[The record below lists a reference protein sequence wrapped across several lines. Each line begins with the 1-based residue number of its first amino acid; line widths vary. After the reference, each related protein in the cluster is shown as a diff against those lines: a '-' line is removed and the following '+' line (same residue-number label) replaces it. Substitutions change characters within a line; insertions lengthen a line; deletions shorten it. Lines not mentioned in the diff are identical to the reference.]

1 MHGISSLYD
10 HDAESQRYQNK
21 RIPFE
26 NSKLKSCV
34 RLNQVD
40 PARIHGV
47 LFVFVISFIVFIV
60 FNFNGNAR
68 IHATDLIH
76 WIAFSICKAI
86 SNICKTHKFSSVPV
100 DAREPFNLIFEL
112 KPQKKKSMR
121 PLWHIANV
129 RIPRTAL
136 QKKKKPITKLKR
148 RYIFFLLHIWL
159 TLQLF
164 AKFSRFLCIH
174 LWLGLGVVVV
184 VVVVMLL
191 LRFFF
196 AYR

>member
-1 MHGISSLYD
+1 MRKKRAANPQNSKDIHQKDDERRIEERDTFRWIANHNGIVWLWNVLNSVYAMHGISSLYD

-112 KPQKKKSMR
+112 KP
-121 PLWHIANV
+121 
-129 RIPRTAL
+129 
-136 QKKKKPITKLKR
+136 
-148 RYIFFLLHIWL
+148 
-159 TLQLF
+159 
-164 AKFSRFLCIH
+164 
-174 LWLGLGVVVV
+174 
-184 VVVVMLL
+184 
-191 LRFFF
+191 
-196 AYR
+196 